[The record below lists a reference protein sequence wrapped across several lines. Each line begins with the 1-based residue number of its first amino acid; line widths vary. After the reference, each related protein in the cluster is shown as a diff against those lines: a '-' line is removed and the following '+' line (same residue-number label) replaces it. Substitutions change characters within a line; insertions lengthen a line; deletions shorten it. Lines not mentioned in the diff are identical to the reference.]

1 MTQSRSKTPSDSQS
15 LPPYAAHPGFAIAQ
29 AWCDRHRPKPGLTEA
44 LAATA
49 DEAPHLPLDVDEEFG
64 AALGDPAPR
73 RTRRDTLPLE
83 LILILTFARTLD
95 AAGGHRPGAPAQL
108 ALVHG
113 WGGTVVSELQ
123 DILSF
128 DAIARAFLE
137 PARDRAQIL
146 TLMQGAAGDRAQ
158 AERRR
163 TLATQITKSLMA
175 GRGVIAL
182 GATPADLPVDL
193 RRLYAQ
199 ELRLPRPDRAMVTA
213 LMALLFPENIDLLTP
228 DALPPEDALARLT
241 PLELTSALH
250 AGSLSAA
257 LVALHRL
264 SAPELSGTQPG
275 GVSGLDAVAGQDAAV
290 AVLHRLAADITAWRA
305 GKLSWSA
312 VPRSLI
318 FHGPPGTGKTL
329 MAQAFAAET
338 GLPLIATSF
347 ADCQKAGHLGD
358 MLATLEST
366 VAEAEARAPAVF
378 FLDELDGFSTREASD
393 VGRNKGYMRAVI
405 TGLLRQLD
413 RLMATE
419 GVVTMAATNHLRA
432 VDPAIRRAGRFD
444 TTLLIDPPDRA
455 GLAQILRHHLDA
467 PAGPALDKA
476 IALATERLVGTNGAE
491 AAALARAALARQREA
506 QGLLDEALLA
516 ELEARQPGLSLP
528 DQRRIALHEAGHVV
542 VGVLSGLPAP
552 KAVRLTPEGGEVRW
566 PNVPIHTLETA
577 YAELRMVHAGR
588 AAEEVFLGA
597 PSSSAGV
604 GPESDLAMAT
614 RLALRI
620 ETEWGLGDG
629 GLTWL
634 PGMPLTMQSLPWLR
648 DKLDH
653 LLTTAQSQAR
663 AIIATHRDAV
673 EALADALL
681 DAREMRGEAL
691 QAWVGKIRDRAH
703 PPRQNLAL
711 IPDISA
717 TVVPLE

>member
-1 MTQSRSKTPSDSQS
+1 MTQSRSKTQP
-15 LPPYAAHPGFAIAQ
+15 LPPHAAHPGFAIAQ
-29 AWCDRHRPKPGLTEA
+29 AWCDRHRPRPGLTEA
-44 LAATA
+44 LAATV
-49 DEAPHLPLDVDEEFG
+49 DQPPRLPCDDVEGFDD
-64 AALGDPAPR
+64 ALGDPSPR
-73 RTRRDTLPLE
+73 RKRRESLPLE
-83 LILILTFARTLD
+83 LTLILTFARALH

-113 WGGTVVSELQ
+113 WGGAVVSELQ

-128 DAIARAFLE
+128 DAIAHAFLE
-137 PARDRAQIL
+137 PARDRALIL
-146 TLMQGAAGDRAQ
+146 TLAQGEAGDRAQ

-163 TLATQITKSLMA
+163 TLASQITKALMA

-182 GATPADLPVDL
+182 GAAPADLPGDL

-213 LMALLFPENIDLLTP
+213 LLTLLFPENADILIP
-228 DALPPEDALARLT
+228 DSLPPEDALARLT
-241 PLELTSALH
+241 PLELTSGLH

-378 FLDELDGFSTREASD
+378 FLDELDGFSTREASN

-419 GVVTMAATNHLRA
+419 GVVIMAATNHLRA

-444 TTLLIDPPDRA
+444 ATLLIDPPDRA
-455 GLAQILRHHLDA
+455 GLAQILRQHLDA
-467 PAGPALDKA
+467 PADPALDKA

-491 AAALARAALARQREA
+491 AAALARAALARQRESHGPLA
-506 QGLLDEALLA
+506 EALRT
-516 ELEARQPGLSLP
+516 ELDARQPGLTMS
-528 DQRRIALHEAGHVV
+528 DQRRVALHEAGHVV
-542 VGVLSGLPAP
+542 VGVLSGLPDP
-552 KAVRLTPEGGEVRW
+552 KALRLTPEGGDVRW
-566 PNVPIHTLETA
+566 PNVPIHTLDTA
-577 YAELRMVHAGR
+577 YAELRMVLAGR
-588 AAEEVFLGA
+588 AAEEVFFGA

-614 RLALRI
+614 RLVLRI
-620 ETEWGLGDG
+620 ETEWGMGDG

-634 PGMPLTMQSLPWLR
+634 PGMPITLQGLPWLR
-648 DKLDH
+648 AKVDH
-653 LLTTAQSQAR
+653 LLTNAQSQAR
-663 AIIATHRDAV
+663 AIIATHRREV
-673 EALADALL
+673 EALADALME
-681 DAREMRGEAL
+681 AREMKGEAL
-691 QAWVGKIRDRAH
+691 QEWVGTIRDRVN